1 MCLTEVS
8 MERSLA
14 YNQQLVAATFYHY
27 PINETKF
34 CTTELQEGIVSRH
47 TNVLLTFYLHSADCT
62 FKGELRF
69 FAMTI
74 LYEGRV
80 GLMTSLPPAYDRA

>member
-1 MCLTEVS
+1 

-14 YNQQLVAATFYHY
+14 YNQQLFATTFYHY

-34 CTTELQEGIVSRH
+34 CTTELKERIVGRH

-62 FKGELRF
+62 FTGELSF
-69 FAMTI
+69 FAMAI
-74 LYEGRV
+74 WYEGA
-80 GLMTSLPPAYDRA
+80 LE